1 MKSRGTDARRVVV
14 SACGKRQALG
24 THQALFSASHP
35 RFFHGQGPPL
45 ACCISRAGYSTCLQS
60 RWSKQA
66 ERKEEGRKDG
76 GREGIVRDPEFR
88 AFLELPALPASQ
100 GMPPAREVTGMTA
113 ALLTFA
119 RALCPSLA
127 PSQRE
132 RSGDQDTGL
141 KVRRQIG
148 WRLAPK

>member
-1 MKSRGTDARRVVV
+1 MVV
-14 SACGKRQALG
+14 SARGERQALG
-24 THQALFSASHP
+24 THQALFSVSHP

-45 ACCISRAGYSTCLQS
+45 ACCISRAGYSTWLT
-60 RWSKQA
+60 KQVVKVG
-66 ERKEEGRKDG
+66 RKEGGGQEGR
-76 GREGIVRDPEFR
+76 REGIFTDPEFR

-100 GMPPAREVTGMTA
+100 SMPPAREVTGVSA
-113 ALLTFA
+113 VLLTFA

-148 WRLAPK
+148 WRLAQK